1 MTRNTELARAIS
13 EKFGLSAKESESFVS
28 TMIDIMNDA
37 LRYER
42 QVKIKGLGTFK
53 LLGVESR
60 ESVDV
65 NTGKRIT
72 IGERDKITFTPDV
85 VLRDRVNSP
94 FSQFETFV
102 INDDVDFSEIDNRYS
117 GDGMEEKDNAVGDN
131 ESEDVQQ
138 ETVDTPAVEPVVVDT
153 VPTMAASV
161 ESEHLFAA
169 DVDDLEQTSSSSET
183 VEVQPVVTPIVG
195 EHDAESEEMKD
206 EGETAE
212 EKQNEENNLNNDIM
226 YDEEFLRKNA
236 SQLNTQLDKLN
247 DQLTANI
254 ERNNM
259 VIKLLSAFVM
269 LLLLALG
276 AGIYY
281 FTHQLALRDNY
292 IHQLE
297 TIAVGDSTVTVEE
310 KALATESDST
320 AKAVDDNKA
329 QPSAAPAK
337 DAESQPKAPVKEAE
351 AQLKASA
358 STTETTPAPATAEKP
373 AAPKEE
379 PKVMSQYDSDPRIRL
394 GAYDI
399 VGVATTV
406 TVQQGQTLQSISK
419 AHLGPGM
426 ECYVEAI
433 NGVKEAKVG
442 TKLKIPKL
450 QLKKKKK

>member
-138 ETVDTPAVEPVVVDT
+138 ETMDTPAVEPVVVDT

-183 VEVQPVVTPIVG
+183 VEVQPVVSPIVG

-259 VIKLLSAFVM
+259 VIKLLSAFVV

-320 AKAVDDNKA
+320 AKTVDDNKA
-329 QPSAAPAK
+329 QPSAVPAK
-337 DAESQPKAPVKEAE
+337 EAESQPKTPVKEAE
-351 AQLKASA
+351 AQPKASA
-358 STTETTPAPATAEKP
+358 STTETAPAPAAAEKP

-433 NGVKEAKVG
+433 NGVKEAKAG

>member
-37 LRYER
+37 LRFER

-138 ETVDTPAVEPVVVDT
+138 ETMDTPAVEPVVVDT

-183 VEVQPVVTPIVG
+183 VEVQPVVSPIVG

-259 VIKLLSAFVM
+259 VIKLLSAFVV

-310 KALATESDST
+310 KALTTESDST

-351 AQLKASA
+351 AQPKASA
-358 STTETTPAPATAEKP
+358 STTETKPAPATAEKP

>member
-13 EKFGLSAKESESFVS
+13 EKFWLSAKESESFVS

-183 VEVQPVVTPIVG
+183 VEVQPVVSPIVG

-259 VIKLLSAFVM
+259 VIKLLSAFVV

-329 QPSAAPAK
+329 QPSAVPAK
-337 DAESQPKAPVKEAE
+337 EAESQPKAPVKEAE
-351 AQLKASA
+351 SQPKASA

-373 AAPKEE
+373 VAPKEE

>member
-183 VEVQPVVTPIVG
+183 VEVQPVVSPIVG
-195 EHDAESEEMKD
+195 EHDAESEELKD

-212 EKQNEENNLNNDIM
+212 EKQNEENDLNNDIM

-259 VIKLLSAFVM
+259 VIKLLSAFVV

-310 KALATESDST
+310 KALTTESDST

-351 AQLKASA
+351 AQPKASA
-358 STTETTPAPATAEKP
+358 STTETAPAPAAAEKP

-433 NGVKEAKVG
+433 NGVKEAKAG

-450 QLKKKKK
+450 HLKKKKK

>member
-13 EKFGLSAKESESFVS
+13 EKFGLSAKESESFIS

-37 LRYER
+37 LRYDR

-138 ETVDTPAVEPVVVDT
+138 ETVDTPAEEPVVVDT

-169 DVDDLEQTSSSSET
+169 DDDDLEQTSSSSET
-183 VEVQPVVTPIVG
+183 VEVQPVVSPIVG

-259 VIKLLSAFVM
+259 VIKLLSAFVV

-329 QPSAAPAK
+329 QPSAVPAK
-337 DAESQPKAPVKEAE
+337 EAESQPKAPVKEAE
-351 AQLKASA
+351 SQPKASA

-373 AAPKEE
+373 VAPKEE

>member
-138 ETVDTPAVEPVVVDT
+138 ETMDTPAVEPVVVDT

-161 ESEHLFAA
+161 ESEHLFAV

-183 VEVQPVVTPIVG
+183 VEVQPVVSPIVG
-195 EHDAESEEMKD
+195 EHDVESEELKD

-259 VIKLLSAFVM
+259 VIKLLSAFVV

-310 KALATESDST
+310 KALTTESDST

-351 AQLKASA
+351 AQPKASA

-373 AAPKEE
+373 VAPKEE

>member
-169 DVDDLEQTSSSSET
+169 DFDDLEQTSSSSET
-183 VEVQPVVTPIVG
+183 VEVQPVVSPIVG

-259 VIKLLSAFVM
+259 VIKLLSAFVV

-329 QPSAAPAK
+329 QPSAVPAK
-337 DAESQPKAPVKEAE
+337 EAESQPKAPVKEAE
-351 AQLKASA
+351 AQPKASA
-358 STTETTPAPATAEKP
+358 STTETAPAPAAAEKP

>member
-1 MTRNTELARAIS
+1 MTYSLSKRINSEQRITAVSKNCACAGLTGTRVFLSLFLRAI
-13 EKFGLSAKESESFVS
+13 
-28 TMIDIMNDA
+28 
-37 LRYER
+37 R
-42 QVKIKGLGTFK
+42 
-53 LLGVESR
+53 
-60 ESVDV
+60 
-65 NTGKRIT
+65 
-72 IGERDKITFTPDV
+72 
-85 VLRDRVNSP
+85 
-94 FSQFETFV
+94 
-102 INDDVDFSEIDNRYS
+102 
-117 GDGMEEKDNAVGDN
+117 
-131 ESEDVQQ
+131 
-138 ETVDTPAVEPVVVDT
+138 
-153 VPTMAASV
+153 
-161 ESEHLFAA
+161 A

-183 VEVQPVVTPIVG
+183 VEVQPVVSPIVG

-259 VIKLLSAFVM
+259 VIKLLSAFVV

-329 QPSAAPAK
+329 QPSAVPAK
-337 DAESQPKAPVKEAE
+337 EAESQPKAPVKEAE
-351 AQLKASA
+351 SQPKASA

-373 AAPKEE
+373 VAPKEE

>member
-183 VEVQPVVTPIVG
+183 VEVQPVVSPIVG

-259 VIKLLSAFVM
+259 VIKLLSAFVV

-329 QPSAAPAK
+329 QPSAVPAK
-337 DAESQPKAPVKEAE
+337 EAESQPKAPVKEAE
-351 AQLKASA
+351 SQPKASA

>member
-138 ETVDTPAVEPVVVDT
+138 ETMDTPAVEPVVVDT

-161 ESEHLFAA
+161 ESEHLFAV

-183 VEVQPVVTPIVG
+183 VEVQPVVSPIVG
-195 EHDAESEEMKD
+195 EHDVESEELKD

-236 SQLNTQLDKLN
+236 SQLNTQ
-247 DQLTANI
+247 
-254 ERNNM
+254 
-259 VIKLLSAFVM
+259 
-269 LLLLALG
+269 
-276 AGIYY
+276 
-281 FTHQLALRDNY
+281 
-292 IHQLE
+292 
-297 TIAVGDSTVTVEE
+297 
-310 KALATESDST
+310 
-320 AKAVDDNKA
+320 
-329 QPSAAPAK
+329 
-337 DAESQPKAPVKEAE
+337 
-351 AQLKASA
+351 
-358 STTETTPAPATAEKP
+358 
-373 AAPKEE
+373 
-379 PKVMSQYDSDPRIRL
+379 
-394 GAYDI
+394 
-399 VGVATTV
+399 
-406 TVQQGQTLQSISK
+406 
-419 AHLGPGM
+419 
-426 ECYVEAI
+426 
-433 NGVKEAKVG
+433 
-442 TKLKIPKL
+442 
-450 QLKKKKK
+450 

>member
-13 EKFGLSAKESESFVS
+13 EKFGLSAKESENFVS

-53 LLGVESR
+53 LLGIESR

-117 GDGMEEKDNAVGDN
+117 GDTMMEKDDAVAEG
-131 ESEDVQQ
+131 EGEEVVEMPASEPVAGENDSPVIVDIKPSVDDGI
-138 ETVDTPAVEPVVVDT
+138 ETVASSTAEVEVPLMHGVVSTLEEETHAEADEPVEDDKSAVER
-153 VPTMAASV
+153 
-161 ESEHLFAA
+161 
-169 DVDDLEQTSSSSET
+169 
-183 VEVQPVVTPIVG
+183 
-195 EHDAESEEMKD
+195 
-206 EGETAE
+206 
-212 EKQNEENNLNNDIM
+212 QNEDNNLNNNIM

-259 VIKLLSAFVM
+259 VIKLLTAFVV

-297 TIAVGDSTVTVEE
+297 IIAVGDSTVAVEE

-320 AKAVDDNKA
+320 IKAVDESK
-329 QPSAAPAK
+329 PRPTAAPAPAK
-337 DAESQPKAPVKEAE
+337 EPEAQPKAPASKPEA
-351 AQLKASA
+351 
-358 STTETTPAPATAEKP
+358 APATTAAEKP

-379 PKVMSQYDSDPRIRL
+379 PKVMRH
-394 GAYDI
+394 
-399 VGVATTV
+399 GV
-406 TVQQGQTLQSISK
+406 L
-419 AHLGPGM
+419 
-426 ECYVEAI
+426 C
-433 NGVKEAKVG
+433 
-442 TKLKIPKL
+442 
-450 QLKKKKK
+450 

>member
-183 VEVQPVVTPIVG
+183 VEVQPVETPIVG

-259 VIKLLSAFVM
+259 VIKLLSAFVV

-329 QPSAAPAK
+329 QPSAVPAK
-337 DAESQPKAPVKEAE
+337 EAESQPKAPVKEAE
-351 AQLKASA
+351 AQPKASA
-358 STTETTPAPATAEKP
+358 STTETAPAPAAAEKP

>member
-37 LRYER
+37 LRFER

-138 ETVDTPAVEPVVVDT
+138 ETMDTPAVEPVVVDT

-183 VEVQPVVTPIVG
+183 VEVQPVVSPIVG

-259 VIKLLSAFVM
+259 VIKLLSAFVV

-310 KALATESDST
+310 KALTTESDST

>member
-42 QVKIKGLGTFK
+42 QVKIKGLGTFM

>member
-138 ETVDTPAVEPVVVDT
+138 ETMDTPAEEPVVVDT

-183 VEVQPVVTPIVG
+183 VEVQPVVSPIVG

-259 VIKLLSAFVM
+259 VIKLLSAFVV

-329 QPSAAPAK
+329 QPTAVPAK
-337 DAESQPKAPVKEAE
+337 EAESQP
-351 AQLKASA
+351 KASA
-358 STTETTPAPATAEKP
+358 STTETAPAPAAAEKP
-373 AAPKEE
+373 VAPKEE

>member
-138 ETVDTPAVEPVVVDT
+138 ETMDTPAVEPVVVDT

-183 VEVQPVVTPIVG
+183 VEVQPVVSPIVG
-195 EHDAESEEMKD
+195 EHDAESEELKD

-259 VIKLLSAFVM
+259 VIKLLSAFVV

-351 AQLKASA
+351 AQPKASA

-373 AAPKEE
+373 VAPKEE

>member
-183 VEVQPVVTPIVG
+183 VEVQPVVSPIVG

-259 VIKLLSAFVM
+259 VIKLLSAFVV

-329 QPSAAPAK
+329 QPSAVPAK
-337 DAESQPKAPVKEAE
+337 EAESQPKAPVKEAE
-351 AQLKASA
+351 SQPKASA

-373 AAPKEE
+373 VAPKEE